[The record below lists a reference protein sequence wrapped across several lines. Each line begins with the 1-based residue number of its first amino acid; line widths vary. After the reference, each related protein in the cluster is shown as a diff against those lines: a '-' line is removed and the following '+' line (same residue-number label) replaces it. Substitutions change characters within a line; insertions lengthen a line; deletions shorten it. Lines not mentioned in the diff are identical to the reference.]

1 MLLRDTV
8 TRLRGTAGT
17 GSYGSDEIDWS
28 SPTELDMSC
37 EFQPMTTDEE
47 VALQQRTESFWR
59 VFLPAGADVLATDRL
74 RFDGVDYEIDGEP
87 RRWRMNGREHHV
99 ELVVTRVVG
108 G

>member
-1 MLLRDTV
+1 MKLRDTI
-8 TRLRGTAGT
+8 TRLRGTVTT
-17 GSYGSDEIDWS
+17 GPYGADHIDWTT
-28 SPTELDMSC
+28 PGELAMAC

-74 RFDGVDYEIDGEP
+74 RFNGVVYEIDGEP
-87 RRWRMNGREHHV
+87 RRWRLNGSEHHV